1 MRKINLARRPTPLMV
16 WLPSR
21 AYVVDVDVVL
31 QEYLKMPA
39 SNSFVSPEVTLPS
52 ELRSGVQ
59 EM

>member
-1 MRKINLARRPTPLMV
+1 MRKINVARHPTPLMV

-21 AYVVDVDVVL
+21 AHVVDVDVVPKSI
-31 QEYLKMPA
+31 EKAPA

-59 EM
+59 ET